1 MGFKP
6 TACFGLG
13 FFSFLGAIFYLI
25 SAYMVHNRNLVFIS
39 HKAGMD
45 MFTSTEEEFHE
56 KMMAMLI
63 TAGVSRIK
71 RVYNFSFRLW
81 LVQCFCAALAVVAW
95 KRVREDKWILREWKM
110 KEGRELLSQVM
121 QVQEA
126 LIEEK
131 EKCLCML
138 RYLKVMNEKISL
150 TCRCANTFLI
160 Y

>member
-1 MGFKP
+1 
-6 TACFGLG
+6 
-13 FFSFLGAIFYLI
+13 
-25 SAYMVHNRNLVFIS
+25 
-39 HKAGMD
+39 MD

-63 TAGVSRIK
+63 TAGVSVQNI
-71 RVYNFSFRLW
+71 VYNFSFRLW
-81 LVQCFCAALAVVAW
+81 LGQCFCAALAVVAW